1 MKAKVPRDV
10 LLAVAEVESMI
21 ASLDDAKTGRNLSG
35 RQRQQLQEA
44 HDELV
49 EALNRAR
56 KGEIWL
62 PIPVVVNILRCATM
76 TQQWVSDMLTE
87 LSVEHTDE

>member
-1 MKAKVPRDV
+1 MKAKVPRV

-21 ASLDDAKTGRNLSG
+21 ASLDDAKTVRDLSG

-49 EALNRAR
+49 NALNRAH
-56 KGEIWL
+56 KGETSL
-62 PIPVVVNILRCATM
+62 PIPVVVNILRCATI

>member
-21 ASLDDAKTGRNLSG
+21 ASLEDAKTGRNLSG

-44 HDELV
+44 HDQLV
-49 EALNRAR
+49 GSADCAR
-56 KGEIWL
+56 RGEVWL
-62 PIPVVVNILRCATM
+62 PIPVVVNVLRCATT